1 MSQALF
7 WVLLLTGVAIL
18 GGGIAYLGDSVGRRV
33 GRKHL
38 RLFGLRPKTTGLV
51 VAVLSG
57 VLVALLTV
65 SAVALLARS
74 TVNDALRAQEI
85 RQELNAVKK
94 QFVGATAEY
103 SETKADLA
111 RAKTERETLTSDL
124 ERERAQLQLKQ
135 NELTATTALNGR
147 LNQKV
152 FDLETEQK
160 AVNAQIALKTSE
172 LARLEV
178 KSAGL
183 SAGLE
188 RQRVESDARIRRL
201 GAELAAL
208 NGQRNA
214 LKGNLVTLN
223 TKLGTLSTQLG
234 AMNAKLETLGAQRD
248 NLTERITQLDL
259 SKAALEARVK
269 SATVKQQQL
278 EADVLGLDASRK
290 TLQGDVN
297 ALLDVKTNLENSVAR
312 LESQNG
318 ELERQLSQSESQ
330 LRDAQTQLAEA
341 TSGNILFRSGELV
354 LQTVVEGTTPEEVKT
369 RLQGILRQINGVSI
383 AKGAPRSKQVTI
395 KPVNDLDIYVKA
407 VLRTGTPD
415 LIVVRSSRSVTQT
428 GLEFPIEINVFSNTT
443 LYSAGQPIASRELS
457 LVVGNSSLSVALENL
472 GREAE
477 RQLREQ
483 NVPRENIATIPTSD
497 IAQAIERLKGA
508 TGTVWVAVAS
518 RQDVLPAGP
527 VRLYLSMLR

>member
-1 MSQALF
+1 MSQVLF

-57 VLVALLTV
+57 VLVALVTV

-85 RQELNAVKK
+85 RQELNTVKK
-94 QFVGATAEY
+94 QFSSTAAEY
-103 SETKADLA
+103 TQTKADLA
-111 RAKTERETLTSDL
+111 SAKNEREKLTADL
-124 ERERAQLQLKQ
+124 ERERGQLQLKQ
-135 NELTATTALNGR
+135 NELIATTDLNGR

-160 AVNAQIALKTSE
+160 TVNAQIALKTSE

-188 RQRVESDARIRRL
+188 RQRLESNARIRRL

-208 NGQRNA
+208 EGQRNA
-214 LKGNLVTLN
+214 LNGNLADLN
-223 TKLGTLSTQLG
+223 TKLERL
-234 AMNAKLETLGAQRD
+234 NAQRD
-248 NLTERITQLDL
+248 GLTARITQLDL

-278 EADVLGLDASRK
+278 ESDVLRLDASRK

-297 ALLDVKTNLENSVAR
+297 ALNEVKTNLENSVAR

-330 LRDAQTQLAEA
+330 LRDTQTQLAEA
-341 TSGNILFRSGELV
+341 TSGNIIFRTGELV

-369 RLQGILRQINGVSI
+369 RLQGILRQVNGVSI
-383 AKGAPRSKQVTI
+383 TKGAPRSKQVTI
-395 KPVNDLDIYVKA
+395 KPINDLDIYVKA

-428 GLEFPIEINVFSNTT
+428 GIEFPIEINVFSNTT

-483 NVPRENIATIPTSD
+483 NVPRENIATIPDGD
-497 IAQAIERLKGA
+497 ILQAIDRLKGA

>member
-1 MSQALF
+1 MSQVLF

-57 VLVALLTV
+57 VLVALVTV

-85 RQELNAVKK
+85 RQELNTVKK
-94 QFVGATAEY
+94 QFVNASAEF
-103 SETKADLA
+103 SETKADLT
-111 RAKTERETLTSDL
+111 RAKTERETLSADL
-124 ERERAQLQLKQ
+124 ERERGQLQLKQ
-135 NELTATTALNGR
+135 NELTATTELNGR
-147 LNQKV
+147 LNQRV

-172 LARLEV
+172 LTRLSA

-183 SAGLE
+183 EQQRLE
-188 RQRVESDARIRRL
+188 SSARIRTL
-201 GAELAAL
+201 GAELNAL
-208 NGQRNA
+208 EGQRN
-214 LKGNLVTLN
+214 TLN
-223 TKLGTLSTQLG
+223 SNLSAL
-234 AMNAKLETLGAQRD
+234 NAKLEALNAQR
-248 NLTERITQLDL
+248 NGLTARITQLDL
-259 SKAALEARVK
+259 SKASLEARVE

-278 EADVLGLDASRK
+278 EADVLRLDASRK

-297 ALLDVKTNLENSVAR
+297 ALNEVKTNLENSVAR

-318 ELERQLSQSESQ
+318 ALERQLSQSEMQ
-330 LRDAQTQLAEA
+330 LRDTQTQLAEA
-341 TSGNILFRSGELV
+341 TSGNIIFRTGELV
-354 LQTVVEGTTPEEVKT
+354 LQTVLEGTTAEEVKT
-369 RLQGILRQINGVSI
+369 RLQGILRQVNGISI

-407 VLRTGTPD
+407 VLRTSTPD
-415 LIVVRSSRSVTQT
+415 LIVIRSSRSVTQT
-428 GLEFPIEINVFSNTT
+428 GIEFPIEINVFSNAT

-483 NVPRENIATIPTSD
+483 NVPRENIATIPDSD
-497 IAQAIERLKGA
+497 ISQAIDRLKGA

>member
-1 MSQALF
+1 MSQVLF
-7 WVLLLTGVAIL
+7 WVLLLTGVAVL

-57 VLVALLTV
+57 VLVALVTV

-85 RQELNAVKK
+85 RQELNTVKK
-94 QFVGATAEY
+94 QFVSATAEFT
-103 SETKADLA
+103 ETKADLA
-111 RAKTERETLTSDL
+111 LAKTEREKLTAALEL
-124 ERERAQLQLKQ
+124 ERGQLQLKQ
-135 NELTATTALNGR
+135 NELTATTDLNGR

-172 LARLEV
+172 LTRL
-178 KSAGL
+178 SAK

-188 RQRVESDARIRRL
+188 RQRLESSAKIRTL
-201 GAELAAL
+201 GAELGTL
-208 NGQRNA
+208 EGQRNA
-214 LKGNLVTLN
+214 LNGNLSAL
-223 TKLGTLSTQLG
+223 
-234 AMNAKLETLGAQRD
+234 NAKLGALDAQRD
-248 NLTERITQLDL
+248 GLTARITQLDT
-259 SKAALEARVK
+259 SKAVLEARVK
-269 SATVKQQQL
+269 SATAKQQQL
-278 EADVLGLDASRK
+278 ESDVLRLDASRK

-297 ALLDVKTNLENSVAR
+297 ALNEVKTNLENSVAR

-318 ELERQLSQSESQ
+318 ALERQLSQSESQ
-330 LRDAQTQLAEA
+330 LRDTQTQLAEA
-341 TSGNILFRSGELV
+341 TSGNIIFRTGELV

-369 RLQGILRQINGVSI
+369 RLQGILRQVNGVSQ

-428 GLEFPIEINVFSNTT
+428 GIEFPIEINVFSNAT

-483 NVPRENIATIPTSD
+483 NVPRENIATIPNDD
-497 IAQAIERLKGA
+497 ILQAIDRLKGA

>member
-1 MSQALF
+1 MRLWGLLMSQVLF

-57 VLVALLTV
+57 VLVALVTV

-85 RQELNAVKK
+85 RQELNTVKK
-94 QFVGATAEY
+94 QFVNASAEF
-103 SETKADLA
+103 SETKADLT
-111 RAKTERETLTSDL
+111 RAKTERETLSADL
-124 ERERAQLQLKQ
+124 ERERGQLQLKQ
-135 NELTATTALNGR
+135 NELTATTELNGR
-147 LNQKV
+147 LNQRV

-172 LARLEV
+172 LTRLSA

-183 SAGLE
+183 EQQRLE
-188 RQRVESDARIRRL
+188 SSARIRTL
-201 GAELAAL
+201 GAELNAL
-208 NGQRNA
+208 EGQRN
-214 LKGNLVTLN
+214 TLN
-223 TKLGTLSTQLG
+223 SNLSTL
-234 AMNAKLETLGAQRD
+234 NAKLEALNAQR
-248 NLTERITQLDL
+248 NGLTARITQLDL
-259 SKAALEARVK
+259 SKASLEARVE

-278 EADVLGLDASRK
+278 EADVLRLDASRK

-297 ALLDVKTNLENSVAR
+297 ALNEVKTNLENSVAR

-318 ELERQLSQSESQ
+318 ALERQLSQSEMQ
-330 LRDAQTQLAEA
+330 LRDTQTQLAEA
-341 TSGNILFRSGELV
+341 TSGNIIFRTGELV
-354 LQTVVEGTTPEEVKT
+354 LQTVLEGTTAEEVKT
-369 RLQGILRQINGVSI
+369 RLQGILRQVNGISI

-407 VLRTGTPD
+407 VLRTSTPD
-415 LIVVRSSRSVTQT
+415 LIVIRSSRSVTQT
-428 GLEFPIEINVFSNTT
+428 GIEFPIEINVFSNAT

-483 NVPRENIATIPTSD
+483 NVPRENIATIPDSD
-497 IAQAIERLKGA
+497 ISQAIDRLKGA

>member
-1 MSQALF
+1 MSQVLF
-7 WVLLLTGVAIL
+7 WVLLLTAVAML
-18 GGGIAYLGDSVGRRV
+18 GGGIAYVGDSVGRRV

-57 VLVALLTV
+57 VLVALVTV

-85 RQELNAVKK
+85 RQELNSVKK
-94 QFVGATAEY
+94 QFSSTAAEY
-103 SETKADLA
+103 TQTKADLA
-111 RAKTERETLTSDL
+111 GAKTEREKLTSDL
-124 ERERAQLQLKQ
+124 ERERGQLQLKQ
-135 NELTATTALNGR
+135 TELTATTALNGR

-160 AVNAQIALKTSE
+160 AVNARIALKTSE
-172 LARLEV
+172 LTRLSA

-183 SAGLE
+183 QQQRLESSAK
-188 RQRVESDARIRRL
+188 IRTL
-201 GAELAAL
+201 GAELNAL
-208 NGQRNA
+208 EGQRNE
-214 LKGNLVTLN
+214 LNGNLAALN
-223 TKLGTLSTQLG
+223 TKLGALNSKLG
-234 AMNAKLETLGAQRD
+234 ALNSKLEVLNAQRD
-248 NLTERITQLDL
+248 GLTQRITQLDN

-278 EADVLGLDASRK
+278 ESDVVRLDASRK

-297 ALLDVKTNLENSVAR
+297 ALNEVKTNLENSVAR

-318 ELERQLSQSESQ
+318 VLERQLSQSELQ
-330 LRDAQTQLAEA
+330 LRDTQTQLAEA
-341 TSGNILFRSGELV
+341 TSGNIIFRTGELV
-354 LQTVVEGTTPEEVKT
+354 LQTVVEGTTTEEVKT

-415 LIVVRSSRSVTQT
+415 LIVIRSSRSVTQT
-428 GLEFPIEINVFSNTT
+428 GIEFPIEINVFSNAT
-443 LYSAGQPIASRELS
+443 LYSAGQPITSRELS
-457 LVVGNSSLSVALENL
+457 LVVGNSSLGVALENL

-483 NVPRENIATIPTSD
+483 NVPRENIATVPAGD
-497 IAQAIERLKGA
+497 IAQAIDRLKGA

>member
-1 MSQALF
+1 MSQVLF
-7 WVLLLTGVAIL
+7 WVLLLTGVALL

-57 VLVALLTV
+57 VLVALVTV

-85 RQELNAVKK
+85 RQELNTVKK
-94 QFVGATAEY
+94 QFSSTAAEY
-103 SETKADLA
+103 AQTKADLVG
-111 RAKTERETLTSDL
+111 AKDEREKLTSEL
-124 ERERAQLQLKQ
+124 ERERGQLQLKQ
-135 NELTATTALNGR
+135 SELTATTALNGR

-160 AVNAQIALKTSE
+160 AVNAQIAAKTSE

-188 RQRVESDARIRRL
+188 RQRLESSARIRRL
-201 GAELAAL
+201 GAELNTL
-208 NGQRNA
+208 EGQRNA
-214 LKGNLVTLN
+214 LNGSLAALN
-223 TKLGTLSTQLG
+223 TKLEGL
-234 AMNAKLETLGAQRD
+234 NAQRD
-248 NLTERITQLDL
+248 GLTARITQLDQ

-278 EADVLGLDASRK
+278 ESDVLRLDASRK
-290 TLQGDVN
+290 TLQGDVDSLN
-297 ALLDVKTNLENSVAR
+297 EVKTNLENSVAR
-312 LESQNG
+312 LELQNG
-318 ELERQLSQSESQ
+318 ALERQLSQSESQ
-330 LRDAQTQLAEA
+330 LRDTQTQLAEA
-341 TSGNILFRSGELV
+341 TSGNIIFRTGELV
-354 LQTVVEGTTPEEVKT
+354 LQTVVEGTTPEEVKA

-428 GLEFPIEINVFSNTT
+428 GIEFPIEINVFSNTT

-457 LVVGNSSLSVALENL
+457 LVVGDSSLGVALENL

-483 NVPRENIATIPTSD
+483 NVPRENIATVPAGD
-497 IAQAIERLKGA
+497 IAQAIDRLKGA
-508 TGTVWVAVAS
+508 TGTVWVAIAS

>member
-1 MSQALF
+1 MRLEGLLMSQVLF
-7 WVLLLTGVAIL
+7 WVLLLTAVAML
-18 GGGIAYLGDSVGRRV
+18 GGGIAYVGDSVGRRV

-57 VLVALLTV
+57 VLVALVTV

-85 RQELNAVKK
+85 RQELGTVKK
-94 QFVGATAEY
+94 QFSSTAAEY
-103 SETKADLA
+103 TQTKADLV
-111 RAKTERETLTSDL
+111 RAKTEREALTADL
-124 ERERAQLQLKQ
+124 ERERGQLQLKQ

-160 AVNAQIALKTSE
+160 AVNARIALKTSE
-172 LARLEV
+172 LTRLSA

-183 SAGLE
+183 QQQRLESSAK
-188 RQRVESDARIRRL
+188 IRTL
-201 GAELAAL
+201 GAELNAL
-208 NGQRNA
+208 EGQRNE
-214 LKGNLVTLN
+214 LNGNLAALN
-223 TKLGTLSTQLG
+223 TKLGALNS
-234 AMNAKLETLGAQRD
+234 KLEVLNAQRD
-248 NLTERITQLDL
+248 GLTQRITQLDN

-269 SATVKQQQL
+269 NATVKQQQL
-278 EADVLGLDASRK
+278 ESDVVRLDASRK
-290 TLQGDVN
+290 TLQSDVN
-297 ALLDVKTNLENSVAR
+297 ALNEVKTNLENSVAR
-312 LESQNG
+312 LELQNG
-318 ELERQLSQSESQ
+318 VLERQLSQSELQ
-330 LRDAQTQLAEA
+330 LRDTQTQLAEA
-341 TSGNILFRSGELV
+341 TSGNIIFRTGELV
-354 LQTVVEGTTPEEVKT
+354 LQTVVEGTTTEEVKT

-415 LIVVRSSRSVTQT
+415 LIVIRSSRSVTQT
-428 GLEFPIEINVFSNTT
+428 GIEFPIEINVFSNAT
-443 LYSAGQPIASRELS
+443 LYSAGQPITSRELS
-457 LVVGNSSLSVALENL
+457 LVVGNSSLGVALENL

-483 NVPRENIATIPTSD
+483 NVPRENIATVPAGD
-497 IAQAIERLKGA
+497 IAQAIDRLKGA

>member
-1 MSQALF
+1 MSQVLF
-7 WVLLLTGVAIL
+7 WVLLLTAVAIL

-57 VLVALLTV
+57 VLVALVTV

-85 RQELNAVKK
+85 RLELNSVKK
-94 QFVGATAEY
+94 QFSTTSAEY
-103 SETKADLA
+103 SQTKADLA
-111 RAKTERETLTSDL
+111 RAKTERQQLTSDL
-124 ERERAQLQLKQ
+124 ERERAQLRLKQ
-135 NELTATTALNGR
+135 NELTATTSLNGR

-152 FDLETEQK
+152 FDLETERK
-160 AVNAQIALKTSE
+160 AVNVQISLKTSE
-172 LARLEV
+172 LTRLSA

-183 SAGLE
+183 EQQRLESSAK
-188 RQRVESDARIRRL
+188 IRTL
-201 GAELAAL
+201 GAELGALEGQRSAL
-208 NGQRNA
+208 NTNVSA
-214 LKGNLVTLN
+214 L
-223 TKLGTLSTQLG
+223 
-234 AMNAKLETLGAQRD
+234 NAKLAGLDAQRAG
-248 NLTERITQLDL
+248 LTTRITQLDA
-259 SKAALEARVK
+259 SKASLEARVN
-269 SATVKQQQL
+269 SATRKQQQL
-278 EADVLGLDASRK
+278 EADVLRLDASRK
-290 TLQGDVN
+290 TLQGDVKT
-297 ALLDVKTNLENSVAR
+297 LLEVKTNLENSVAR

-318 ELERQLSQSESQ
+318 VLERQLSQSESQ

-341 TSGNILFRSGELV
+341 TSGNIIFRTGELV

-369 RLQGILRQINGVSI
+369 RLQGILRQVNGISI
-383 AKGAPRSKQVTI
+383 SKGAPRPKQVTI

-415 LIVVRSSRSVTQT
+415 LIVIRSSRSVTQT
-428 GLEFPIEINVFSNTT
+428 GIEFPIEINVFSNAT
-443 LYSAGQPIASRELS
+443 LYSAGQPITSRELS

-483 NVPRENIATIPTSD
+483 NVPRENIATIPDSD
-497 IAQAIERLKGA
+497 IAQAIDRLKGA

>member
-1 MSQALF
+1 MSQVLF

-57 VLVALLTV
+57 VLVALVTV

-74 TVNDALRAQEI
+74 TVNDALRAQE
-85 RQELNAVKK
+85 LNTVKK
-94 QFVGATAEY
+94 QFSTTTAEY
-103 SETKADLA
+103 STTKADLN
-111 RAKTERETLTSDL
+111 RAKTERETLATDL

-135 NELTATTALNGR
+135 NELIATTALNGR
-147 LNQKV
+147 LNQKI

-160 AVNAQIALKTSE
+160 SVNAQVTLKTSE
-172 LARLEV
+172 LTRLSA

-183 SAGLE
+183 EQQRLE
-188 RQRVESDARIRRL
+188 SSARIRTL
-201 GAELAAL
+201 GAELGTL
-208 NGQRNA
+208 EGQRNA
-214 LKGNLVTLN
+214 LNSNLSALN
-223 TKLGTLSTQLG
+223 
-234 AMNAKLETLGAQRD
+234 ARLEGLNAQRD
-248 NLTERITQLDL
+248 RLNAQRDRLTARITQLDL
-259 SKAALEARVK
+259 SKAGLEVRVK
-269 SATVKQQQL
+269 SATIKQQQL
-278 EADVLGLDASRK
+278 EADVLRLDASRK
-290 TLQGDVN
+290 TLQGDVK
-297 ALLDVKTNLENSVAR
+297 ALLEVKINLENSVAR

-318 ELERQLSQSESQ
+318 ALERQLSQSESQ
-330 LRDAQTQLAEA
+330 LRDTQTQLAEA
-341 TSGNILFRSGELV
+341 TSGNIIFRTGELV
-354 LQTVVEGTTPEEVKT
+354 LQTVLEGTTAEEVKT
-369 RLQGILRQINGVSI
+369 RLQGVLRQVNGISI

-407 VLRTGTPD
+407 VLRTSTPD
-415 LIVVRSSRSVTQT
+415 LIVIRSSRSVTQT
-428 GLEFPIEINVFSNTT
+428 GIEFPIEINVFSNAT

-483 NVPRENIATIPTSD
+483 NVPRENIATIPDSD
-497 IAQAIERLKGA
+497 ISQAIDRLKGA

>member
-1 MSQALF
+1 MSQVLF

-51 VAVLSG
+51 VAMLSG
-57 VLVALLTV
+57 VLVALVTV

-85 RQELNAVKK
+85 RQELNTVKK
-94 QFVGATAEY
+94 QFVGASAEF
-103 SETKADLA
+103 SETKADLKL
-111 RAKTERETLTSDL
+111 AKTEREQLTRDL

-135 NELTATTALNGR
+135 NELTATTDLNGR

-160 AVNAQIALKTSE
+160 TVNAQIALKTSE

-188 RQRVESDARIRRL
+188 RQRLESSARILKL
-201 GAELAAL
+201 GAELTAL
-208 NGQRNA
+208 EGQRNA
-214 LKGNLVTLN
+214 LNGSLSALN
-223 TKLGTLSTQLG
+223 TKLEGL
-234 AMNAKLETLGAQRD
+234 NAQRD
-248 NLTERITQLDL
+248 GLTARITQLDL
-259 SKAALEARVK
+259 SKLALEARVN

-278 EADVLGLDASRK
+278 EADVLRLDASRK
-290 TLQGDVN
+290 SLQGDVN
-297 ALLDVKTNLENSVAR
+297 ALNEVKTNLENSVAR

-318 ELERQLSQSESQ
+318 ELERQLSQSELQ
-330 LRDAQTQLAEA
+330 LRDTQTQLAEA

-354 LQTVVEGTTPEEVKT
+354 LQTVVEGTTPDEVKT
-369 RLQGILRQINGVSI
+369 RLQGILRQVNGVAI
-383 AKGAPRSKQVTI
+383 TKGAPRSKQVTI

-428 GLEFPIEINVFSNTT
+428 GIEFPIEINVFSNTT

-483 NVPRENIATIPTSD
+483 NVPRENIATIPDGD
-497 IAQAIERLKGA
+497 ILQAIERLKGA